1 MESKWD
7 YELLENV
14 CERVNVGFVGSCHK
28 FYTDK
33 SGIKMIRTTNLG
45 DFEIDETDLKYV
57 TKVFH
62 EKNKKSQV
70 KKNDLLVA
78 RHGDNGK
85 AVLYRSNEVANCLNV
100 VIITPKVECILPDFL
115 ELLFHSDFVKNQI
128 KQAVVGSVQ
137 NVVNTKTIAKLK
149 IPFLSIREQR
159 NILNIIKN
167 LNDKIVNNKSIIKN
181 LEVFSQIL
189 FKRWF
194 IDFEFPNE
202 QGQPYKSS
210 GGEMVESELGEIPK
224 GWTVITIKDVCDA
237 NKGSLSKN
245 DNWSYINYLDTSNI
259 TNNSIENIQFIDA
272 TKDKI
277 PSRAKRKI
285 QPNDI
290 VYSTVRPN
298 QHHYGIIKEP
308 TENMIASTGFT
319 VLRSKGMYPSDLI
332 YLWLTQREVT
342 DNLQAI
348 AEQST
353 SAYPSIK
360 ADDILSMKILLPSKK
375 ELAVL
380 AEKIEA
386 QNKVIWNNQQENKK
400 LSELRDTLLPKLLSG
415 EIEIPDELVVD

>member
-1 MESKWD
+1 MEFNTFITLGEVVDLLGDGLHGTPKYDINGEYHFINGNNLINGDIVIKENTKKVDLGEYLKYKKKLNSRTILVSINGTLGNVATYKNEKVILGKSACYFNVKKEINKD
-7 YELLENV
+7 YIRYIVEDGNFQNYIRQFATGTTIKNV
-14 CERVNVGFVGSCHK
+14 SLKTMRDYK
-28 FYTDK
+28 FYLP
-33 SGIKMIRTTNLG
+33 G
-45 DFEIDETDLKYV
+45 
-57 TKVFH
+57 
-62 EKNKKSQV
+62 V
-70 KKNDLLVA
+70 KQ
-78 RHGDNGK
+78 
-85 AVLYRSNEVANCLNV
+85 
-100 VIITPKVECILPDFL
+100 
-115 ELLFHSDFVKNQI
+115 QI
-128 KQAVVGSVQ
+128 K
-137 NVVNTKTIAKLK
+137 VVNTLKPIDNLIKTN
-149 IPFLSIREQR
+149 RE
-159 NILNIIKN
+159 IIY
-167 LNDKIVNNKSIIKN
+167 N
-181 LEVFSQIL
+181 LEKFAQTL
-189 FKRWF
+189 FKHWF

-224 GWTVITIKDVCDA
+224 NWTVITIKDVCDA
-237 NKGSLSKN
+237 NKGSLSKK

-298 QHHYGIIKEP
+298 QYHYGIIKEP

-319 VLRSKGMYPSDLI
+319 VLRSKGVYPNDLI
-332 YLWLTQREVT
+332 YLWLTQKEVT
-342 DNLQAI
+342 DKLQAI

-360 ADDILSMKILLPSKK
+360 ADDILSMKILLPQKK

-380 AEKIEA
+380 AEIIEV
-386 QNKVIWNNQQENKK
+386 QNKVIWNKQQENKK

-415 EIEIPDELVVD
+415 EIKIPDEVVVD